1 MTQTLHSLK
10 PNDILFTK
18 DGRKS
23 GNLTVIEL
31 TYSPPITTP
40 IVVAISDYGN
50 IIRFTYN
57 LETLRKQFY
66 LKTGKTTPTHK
77 YHDYILDHPEYLI
90 WPIHT
95 SMP

>member
-1 MTQTLHSLK
+1 MTQSLHSLK

-31 TYSPPITTP
+31 KLIFDRYGDDIYQ
-40 IVVAISDYGN
+40 VVVISDYGN
-50 IIRFTYN
+50 IVRFTYN

-66 LKTGKTTPTHK
+66 LKTGTTDTTHK
-77 YHDYILDHPEYLI
+77 YHNYKLNYPEYSI
-90 WPIHT
+90 
-95 SMP
+95 

>member
-1 MTQTLHSLK
+1 MTQSLHSLK

-31 TYSPPITTP
+31 KLIFDRYGDDIHQ
-40 IVVAISDYGN
+40 VVAISDYGN
-50 IIRFTYN
+50 IVRFTYN

-66 LKTGKTTPTHK
+66 LKTGATTPTHK
-77 YHDYILDHPEYLI
+77 YHDYKLNYPEYSI
-90 WPIHT
+90 
-95 SMP
+95 